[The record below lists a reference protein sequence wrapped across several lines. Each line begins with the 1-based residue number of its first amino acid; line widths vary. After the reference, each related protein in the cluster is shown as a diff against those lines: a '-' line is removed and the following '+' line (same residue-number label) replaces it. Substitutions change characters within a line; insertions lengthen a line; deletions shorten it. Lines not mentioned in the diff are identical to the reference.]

1 MAVLKGKAA
10 KERHDF
16 CYGSIES
23 TDKLIR
29 VVRVK
34 PSLTVDGLL
43 QCQLDTVRLDSQF
56 FCLSYTWGSAKPRR
70 QIQINDHRFYVRRNL
85 WKFLHIVR
93 QRGEIQPLW
102 IDAICVN
109 QSNVKERNQQVS
121 MMGDIYRNAKEVIV
135 WLGEGDSGLEA
146 ALDMIDK
153 KGTLGPK
160 LENTEREF
168 RSRLGLRRSDTQSFP
183 SAIAQVTTLP
193 YWDRVW
199 IKQEL
204 MLSQYLRFM
213 YGRAESCFLHTS
225 LCQCKGSKW
234 CSKHDAWAVGSMT
247 CTRILGYCSN
257 SSSWTYRRPL
267 QDLIRLFADSS
278 CSETLDRVYGLLS
291 MAIEGEAFE
300 VDYEISPTELF
311 VRTLSIAQPTS
322 DTTRFRFMWELFNS
336 LRLSYLE
343 IGEGCLGPFIRS
355 YAMNKWS
362 FVAPLNPYAVIK
374 QSQMTHTDTIARRL
388 GARER
393 YILSGT
399 LSLVPY
405 HSQRVN
411 HGGLSEES
419 LVVLRGKTLKNG
431 FTIDVKHITSN
442 IDTEFREDDI
452 VLTFAT
458 GLGFSNLFLIGRH
471 YKDPGNRV
479 EVIAVAES
487 NRPVQWFNSN
497 LRRTTSLDKEQR
509 IALKIYDP
517 PSCVKYAP
525 VSFQLNQGHPTSIVT
540 ANIRFDVLLITKIIR
555 LLIPAPS
562 GEEGMWK
569 WRIER
574 MSLMHEAIVPH
585 SKALGG
591 RPRKRE
597 KTVKIRQL
605 PVDDQNMRP
614 TSY

>member
-1 MAVLKGKAA
+1 M
-10 KERHDF
+10 
-16 CYGSIES
+16 
-23 TDKLIR
+23 
-29 VVRVK
+29 K

-43 QCQLDTVRLDSQF
+43 QCQLDTVRLDSRF

-70 QIQINDHRFYVRRNL
+70 QIQVDDHRFYVRRNL
-85 WKFLHIVR
+85 WKLLHIVR

-121 MMGDIYRNAKEVIV
+121 MMGDIYRNAEEVIV

-183 SAIAQVTTLP
+183 SAIAQLATLP

-213 YGRAESCFLHTS
+213 YGRAESCFLNTS

-234 CSKHDAWAVGSMT
+234 CSKHDAWAVGPTT
-247 CTRILGYCSN
+247 CTRILGYGSN
-257 SSSWTYRRPL
+257 SPSSTYRRPL

-278 CSETLDRVYGLLS
+278 CSEVLDRVYGLLS
-291 MAIEGEAFE
+291 MAIEREAFE
-300 VDYEISPTELF
+300 VDYEISPIELF
-311 VRTLSIAQPTS
+311 VRTLSIAQPTL
-322 DTTRFRFMWELFNS
+322 DTTKFRFVWELFNS

-343 IGEGCLGPFIRS
+343 IREACLGPFIRS
-355 YAMNKWS
+355 YAMNAWS
-362 FVAPLNPYAVIK
+362 FLVPLNPYAVIK
-374 QSQMTHTDTIARRL
+374 QSQMTHTDTISGRL

-393 YILSGT
+393 YTLNGILN
-399 LSLVPY
+399 LVPY
-405 HSQRVN
+405 HSQRASS
-411 HGGLSEES
+411 GGVSEQS
-419 LVVLRGKTLKNG
+419 LVVLRDKTLRNG
-431 FTIDVKHITSN
+431 FMVDVGYLASDK
-442 IDTEFREDDI
+442 DTKFQVDDVI
-452 VLTFAT
+452 FTFAPNF
-458 GLGFSNLFLIGRH
+458 GFSNIFLVGRH
-471 YKDPGNRV
+471 YKDPGSRL

-487 NRPVQWFNSN
+487 DRPVQWFSGS
-497 LRRTTSLDKEQR
+497 LRRSTCAEFEGRVTF
-509 IALKIYDP
+509 KIYDSP
-517 PSCVKYAP
+517 TCVKDAP
-525 VSFQLNQGHPTSIVT
+525 ISLQLNQSHPTSIVT
-540 ANIRFDVLLITKIIR
+540 ANIHFDVSLITHLIR

-562 GEEGMWK
+562 SGEGMWK
-569 WRIER
+569 WKTER
-574 MSLMHEAIVPH
+574 MSLMHEPIVSH
-585 SKALGG
+585 SKPLHG

-597 KTVKIRQL
+597 NSNKNPAATR
-605 PVDDQNMRP
+605 
-614 TSY
+614 